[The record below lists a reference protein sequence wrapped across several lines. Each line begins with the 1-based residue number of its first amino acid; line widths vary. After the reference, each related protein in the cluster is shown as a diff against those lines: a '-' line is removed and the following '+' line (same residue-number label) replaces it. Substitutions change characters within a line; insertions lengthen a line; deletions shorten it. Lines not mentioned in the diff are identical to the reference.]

1 MGYFFSKQSQNIND
15 IYPPSIKYNLLDYLY
30 NKLCKQNSHNYQ
42 QINDIASD
50 ITDYSDLM
58 NETIYDEPE
67 EIEYNLEAFFD

>member
-1 MGYFFSKQSQNIND
+1 MGYFFSKQSQNVND

-30 NKLCKQNSHNYQ
+30 NKLCKQNNYYKP
-42 QINDIASD
+42 INDMASD

-67 EIEYNLEAFFD
+67 EIEYNLESFFD